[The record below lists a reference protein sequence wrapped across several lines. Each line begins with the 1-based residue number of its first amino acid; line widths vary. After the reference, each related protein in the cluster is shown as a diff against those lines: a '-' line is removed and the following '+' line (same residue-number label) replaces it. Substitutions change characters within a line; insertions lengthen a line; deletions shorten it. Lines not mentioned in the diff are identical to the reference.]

1 MKKIEECKCP
11 HTKLRRAL
19 RMKGYDT
26 PATSD
31 LLGKGAYYLRQR
43 MQGHQPFDT
52 DDMEILLKAI
62 GEPWTAVLD
71 YFPPYSE
78 VRTHV

>member
-1 MKKIEECKCP
+1 MKKTEECKCP

-19 RMKGYDT
+19 RNKGYDT
-26 PATSD
+26 RATGD

-52 DDMEILLKAI
+52 DDMEILLKAL
-62 GEPWTAVLD
+62 GESWDSVLE

-78 VRTHV
+78 VRTRV